1 MTSLRFVGDIPI
13 WLGVLLIV
21 IVAALAWRYYNR
33 ESHNLPG
40 KLKWALPLLR
50 TTIFALGILI
60 LTGPVLHHRQ
70 TIGELGKVKIYIDAS
85 QSMTTQDRHAAPM
98 RKLSIAKQLGWL
110 DDSQEFTSSLTN
122 ADIAANPSLQTAIR
136 LFDETPRWRRA
147 EIGLFE
153 NSNSILAQ
161 LKDRHEIEIFTLSG
175 SDSQQQPDVNQSLM
189 EYSLNLQQLET
200 DKAFASTTDLSSGIS
215 QSQNEDSISFDDSSR
230 DSISSNSNQK
240 FESAGTAVVLITD
253 GQHNSGPSPLLTAK
267 ILGGQGTKFYTLS
280 MGAARDREDLAVV
293 GLDHPQMVFKK
304 DRVRG
309 TLQIVDAMP
318 AGSPFIAQIRQDDE
332 VLWEKKLTTQN
343 IGDRSIEFDFTIN
356 DLVERLSDQLS
367 SNFKQNAIPLALEA
381 SIAPLAEEAEP
392 NNNSRKMY
400 LNAMTQGYKI
410 LLLDGR
416 SRWETRFIRNA
427 FQRDEQWDVS
437 TVIAGQG
444 TSEPT
449 LPRGEQNDQ
458 FPKTRDELFN
468 FDLIIYGEISAGL
481 FSEQEFK
488 WMNEFVEKRGGGIIF
503 IDGLRGKLDQLDE
516 QNIGDLIPVKRSPE
530 FNTVLPTSLRLTPG
544 GNQQNALRLAT
555 DSSANESFW
564 SQLPP
569 PHTFVNAAAAPDA
582 QVLAEVMVDQEA
594 YPVIVA
600 RSFGAG
606 KVLYLAFDETW
617 RWRYKAADTWHQR
630 AWNQLAKFT
639 MPNPFAVSDEFVSI
653 DVGKASYSSDESP
666 EIRIRLKDLNGG
678 PATDAIVDA
687 IIWQDGREVAA
698 VSLAA
703 DQDLPG
709 VYRGRTLPLNDGEYQ
724 VSIRAS
730 GYSDSAL
737 TARANFAVLKIDSG
751 EMTESSIN
759 EALLKQMAS
768 DSAGVY
774 LREEEM
780 ARLPELLEPLSNG
793 RIVESE
799 TLLWQSYWW
808 FAPMILLLTA
818 EWILRK
824 RAGLL

>member
-110 DDSQEFTSSLTN
+110 DDSQKLTSSLTN

-175 SDSQQQPDVNQSLM
+175 SDSLQQPDVNQSVM

-280 MGAARDREDLAVV
+280 IGAARDREDLAVV

-309 TLQIVDAMP
+309 TLQILDAMP

-516 QNIGDLIPVKRSPE
+516 QNLGDLIPVKRSPE